1 MENGHQTSWLWFTIW
16 SLPVTNNE
24 LWGEPEWVTPPIAL
38 LPVWMK
44 WGLSLNS
51 TTHAN
56 KAHTEQ
62 CLGRKNK
69 NCSYNLLYWL
79 KEVSAHCPF
88 RYYIHKLQENSLKA
102 DSNVLEVD
110 SIFPSQDSVTITAE
124 SNNQNPSEF
133 RAGHKNLWGFRLK
146 HLLGVGNK
154 LKTLPE
160 FLLFM

>member
-1 MENGHQTSWLWFTIW
+1 MQRKHFIRVFKHTYIY
-16 SLPVTNNE
+16 
-24 LWGEPEWVTPPIAL
+24 L
-38 LPVWMK
+38 LIYLTV
-44 WGLSLNS
+44 L
-51 TTHAN
+51 
-56 KAHTEQ
+56 
-62 CLGRKNK
+62 CLFFFF
-69 NCSYNLLYWL
+69 WL
-79 KEVSAHCPF
+79 KEVLAHCPF

-133 RAGHKNLWGFRLK
+133 RAGHKNLWGFRLR

-160 FLLFM
+160 FLLFV